1 MGETNRSRQETIRGM
16 VLGVDR
22 SVFKAEIKSH
32 KNAFKNARGDSPQIH
47 QYDGESRLF
56 FFMGETNRSRQE
68 TIRGMVLGVDRSV
81 FKAEIKS
88 HKNAFKNARGDP
100 PRSTKKIDKLW
111 LVDFLSK
118 SQTWHI
124 ITARS
129 VVYIISL

>member
-1 MGETNRSRQETIRGM
+1 PPRSTNMTAKA
-16 VLGVDR
+16 
-22 SVFKAEIKSH
+22 VFS
-32 KNAFKNARGDSPQIH
+32 
-47 QYDGESRLF
+47 

-81 FKAEIKS
+81 FKAQIKS
-88 HKNAFKNARGDP
+88 HKNAFKNARGDSP
-100 PRSTKKIDKLW
+100 QIHQKIDKLW
-111 LVDFLSK
+111 IVYFLSK